1 MAEAVIFG
9 GTAEGR
15 ELAEYAEAEGIQTL
29 VSVVSEYGRKILG
42 ETKNVRVRCGALKEE
57 GICLL
62 LQEENPKLV
71 VDATHPYAAAATE
84 QIEQACKRMGMR

>member
-29 VSVVSEYGRKILG
+29 VSVVSE
-42 ETKNVRVRCGALKEE
+42 
-57 GICLL
+57 
-62 LQEENPKLV
+62 
-71 VDATHPYAAAATE
+71 
-84 QIEQACKRMGMR
+84 